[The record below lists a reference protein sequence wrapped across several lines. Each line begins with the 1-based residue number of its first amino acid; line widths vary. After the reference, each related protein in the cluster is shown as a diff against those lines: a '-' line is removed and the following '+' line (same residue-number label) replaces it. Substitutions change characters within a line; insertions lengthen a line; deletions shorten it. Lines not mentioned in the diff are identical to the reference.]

1 MNEGEG
7 KKRKEE
13 ALVKERG
20 KRIHVAKGG
29 WLKTRQK
36 IKRKEGGPK
45 GWKNQRKIDRKEKE
59 YERSRREK
67 ESARA

>member
-36 IKRKEGGPK
+36 MKRKEGGAK
-45 GWKNQRKIDRKEKE
+45 G
-59 YERSRREK
+59 
-67 ESARA
+67 